1 MRFWSWNVNGNCT
14 LYFYWTKQRSQTW
27 LNEAKDYEL
36 ELNKANYYELQRI
49 LCTFSENSRAS
60 RASSYYEFYNKSVIL
75 KKARPTNHSAL
86 IVLNA
91 LRSLLRTQHS
101 SMSYSMN
108 TLVVLFITR
117 TVLEVI
123 NRHGL
128 SKRNRDIKCVSS
140 CNRYNKMYSYCQ
152 QH

>member
-1 MRFWSWNVNGNCT
+1 M
-14 LYFYWTKQRSQTW
+14 
-27 LNEAKDYEL
+27 NEAKDYEL

-101 SMSYSMN
+101 SMSYDEYASR
-108 TLVVLFITR
+108 VVYHTNGPR
-117 TVLEVI
+117 
-123 NRHGL
+123 
-128 SKRNRDIKCVSS
+128 SD
-140 CNRYNKMYSYCQ
+140 
-152 QH
+152 